1 MKRYLAAA
9 ALIAGLMF
17 AGCGQSNTG
26 RETTAPE
33 SGTVAVSETSAP
45 ESETAIASETAAQ
58 SETEVQTESEAAVPE
73 SETAAPESE
82 TEMQAESEA
91 AVPESETPAPGGAR
105 QDGVY
110 SAAEIRQSQDEM
122 CAAIDNAKAAFGV
135 LVVDPDFEG
144 SWPDVEAAVA
154 FSGYADKYPYLT
166 SIGFEQFIETDGK
179 GLICIIPRDM
189 ATTLSV
195 DLVDEDL
202 EVRKVLYR
210 HEMAHPLLVRANLDP
225 KEPELMITGVSGDYK
240 ATFYLMTEKGKLL
253 MPNGGGV
260 YDFTEE

>member
-9 ALIAGLMF
+9 ALIAGLML

-33 SGTVAVSETSAP
+33 SGTVAVSETAVP
-45 ESETAIASETAAQ
+45 ESETEVQAESEAAAPE
-58 SETEVQTESEAAVPE
+58 SETEVQTESEAAAAE
-73 SETAAPESE
+73 SETAAPS
-82 TEMQAESEA
+82 S
-91 AVPESETPAPGGAR
+91 AR

>member
-33 SGTVAVSETSAP
+33 SGTVAVSETAAP
-45 ESETAIASETAAQ
+45 ESETEVQAESEAAAPESETEVQTESETAAPE
-58 SETEVQTESEAAVPE
+58 SETEVQTESEAAAPE
-73 SETAAPESE
+73 SETAAPS
-82 TEMQAESEA
+82 S
-91 AVPESETPAPGGAR
+91 AR

-154 FSGYADKYPYLT
+154 FSGYAEKYPYLT

-210 HEMAHPLLVRANLDP
+210 HEMAHPLLVRANLNP
-225 KEPELMITGVSGDYK
+225 KEPELMITGVSGDYR

>member
-9 ALIAGLMF
+9 ALIAGLML

-26 RETTAPE
+26 RETTAPD
-33 SGTVAVSETSAP
+33 SGTVAVSETAAP
-45 ESETAIASETAAQ
+45 ESEA
-58 SETEVQTESEAAVPE
+58 EVQAESEDVAEESEAAVPE
-73 SETAAPESE
+73 SEAEV
-82 TEMQAESEA
+82 QAESEA
-91 AVPESETPAPGGAR
+91 ATPESETAAPSSAR

-154 FSGYADKYPYLT
+154 FSGYAEKYPYLT

-210 HEMAHPLLVRANLDP
+210 HEMAHPLLVRANLNP